1 MKGSSVSV
9 AALLERKGRRV
20 FSIAPDATVYE
31 AIEEMAGRGVGALVV
46 LEGDRLAGI
55 LSERDYTR
63 KVILAGR
70 SSKDTP
76 AREIMST
83 NVITVGP
90 HDTVDGC
97 LRLMTEYR
105 VRHLPVVEHNR
116 VVGVLSIGDLV
127 KQVIADQEET
137 IEQLNHYI
145 AGAYPY

>member
-20 FSIAPDATVYE
+20 FSIAPDATVFE
-31 AIEEMAGRGVGALVV
+31 AIEQMAERGVGALVV

-76 AREIMST
+76 AGEIMST

-97 LRLMTEYR
+97 LRLMTEFR
-105 VRHLPVVEHNR
+105 VRHLPVVENSR

>member
-9 AALLERKGRRV
+9 AALLERKGRKV
-20 FSIAPDATVYE
+20 FSIAPDATVYQ

-46 LEGDRLAGI
+46 LDGDRLAGI

-70 SSKDTP
+70 SSKDT
-76 AREIMST
+76 AASEIMST
-83 NVITVGP
+83 NPVTVGP

-105 VRHLPVVEHNR
+105 VRHLPVVENSR